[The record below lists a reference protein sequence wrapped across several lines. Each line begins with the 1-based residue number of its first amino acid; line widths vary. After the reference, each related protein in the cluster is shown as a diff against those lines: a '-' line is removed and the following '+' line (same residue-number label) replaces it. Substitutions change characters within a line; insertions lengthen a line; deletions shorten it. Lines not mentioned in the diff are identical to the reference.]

1 MRTFFSSRFASSAS
15 KALLRLLDE
24 RHDVALLENPARHA
38 LRIELLERVGL
49 FADADVLDR
58 LLGDTVNRQ
67 RRATACVAVH
77 LREDDAGHVQPRVE
91 ALRDL
96 HRVLSGHAVG
106 DEQDLVGMD
115 RRLETLE
122 LLHHVVVDLQTAGR
136 VDDHD
141 AVAGALGLLD
151 AGLRDPNDVL
161 RVALGVH
168 RDVEL
173 RAERFELIDGG
184 WPIDVARHEARRP
197 ILGFELSGELG
208 GGGRLSRSLET
219 DHHHDRGR
227 NGAEL
232 EPFAPFAEHRGEL
245 VVDDF
250 DELLAWRDGA
260 NLRDADGFLLD
271 SLEELPSQLEV
282 DVGLEQNAPHLA
294 EAFFDVGLGEHTA
307 AAQAGEGRFK
317 FL

>member
-1 MRTFFSSRFASSAS
+1 
-15 KALLRLLDE
+15 
-24 RHDVALLENPARHA
+24 
-38 LRIELLERVGL
+38 
-49 FADADVLDR
+49 
-58 LLGDTVNRQ
+58 
-67 RRATACVAVH
+67 
-77 LREDDAGHVQPRVE
+77 
-91 ALRDL
+91 
-96 HRVLSGHAVG
+96 
-106 DEQDLVGMD
+106 MD

-122 LLHHVVVDLQTAGR
+122 LLHHVVVDLQTASR

-161 RVALGVH
+161 RIALGIH
-168 RDVEL
+168 WDVEL

-184 WPIDVARHEARRP
+184 GPIDVARHETRRP

-208 GGGRLSRSLET
+208 GSGRLFQIPGDRPSSRPWAERASLSPS
-219 DHHHDRGR
+219 RR
-227 NGAEL
+227 SPSIAVSS
-232 EPFAPFAEHRGEL
+232 

-250 DELLAWRDGA
+250 DELLSWRDGS

-271 SLEELPSQLEV
+271 SLEEFPSQLEV

-294 EAFFDVGLGEHTA
+294 EAFLDVGLGEHTA
-307 AAQAGEGRFK
+307 AAQARAEGRFK